1 MQINEDNNIT
11 VYALE
16 RRGQR
21 RFAPSQDVFRD
32 LADVG
37 KAITAAPLGGATSGR
52 NSIGGARFGVEPSKT
67 FGLKIDRAVG
77 KNERIAGP
85 AFRLRH
91 YPRSLIKS

>member
-21 RFAPSQDVFRD
+21 RFAASKDVSVTWRTS
-32 LADVG
+32 
-37 KAITAAPLGGATSGR
+37 KASRAPLGGATSGR

-67 FGLKIDRAVG
+67 FGLKNNRPG
-77 KNERIAGP
+77 SRQNERIAGP